1 MVKAEVR
8 LKGSKQSHSSTAL
21 VDTEARMTLID
32 KALADHLGVE
42 YTGRS
47 LDFISISGHVVKS
60 MEAVI
65 SELELEGELLK
76 YEALAVAN
84 IPRRVKEALSKV
96 GVDENIVIGLL
107 TLERANLIPDTTTG
121 ALRKTESFIL
131 QLRQS

>member
-1 MVKAEVR
+1 MTMVKAEVR
-8 LKGSKQSHSSTAL
+8 LKGSKHSYSSIAL
-21 VDTEARMTLID
+21 VDTGARMTLID

-65 SELELEGELLK
+65 SELELEGEPLK

-107 TLERANLIPDTTTG
+107 TLERANLIPDATTG

-131 QLRQS
+131 